1 MNKNSSKRITTRA
14 ELISK
19 IASLTNTLD
28 FDPIKPL
35 NIERYKKKREG
46 EKLYEEEVEK
56 HKNKISELL
65 QKIKKE
71 KTNALIMFA
80 AGTLLIYFVIAQ
92 ISRSRNAL
100 KTYQIKNTTTI
111 S

>member
-1 MNKNSSKRITTRA
+1 MQSMTAKNFFLTICFLGGTMLAAYGGWNYIWGRINFGNETLKAERLKAKGYTEYDSK
-14 ELISK
+14 
-19 IASLTNTLD
+19 
-28 FDPIKPL
+28 
-35 NIERYKKKREG
+35 
-46 EKLYEEEVEK
+46 
-56 HKNKISELL
+56 ELL

-100 KTYQIKNTTTI
+100 NTYQIKNTTT
-111 S
+111 

>member
-1 MNKNSSKRITTRA
+1 MTINTKWMTVKNLFLSICFLGGVVLVTFGAWNYIWGRINFGNETMKAERLKAKGYTEYDSK
-14 ELISK
+14 
-19 IASLTNTLD
+19 
-28 FDPIKPL
+28 
-35 NIERYKKKREG
+35 
-46 EKLYEEEVEK
+46 
-56 HKNKISELL
+56 ELL

-100 KTYQIKNTTTI
+100 KTYQIKNSTT
-111 S
+111 